1 MRGKAAWRLLV
12 LLGNV
17 TRVVR
22 CGGFLLVD
30 FVGSGVEFLVHL
42 SLLFV
47 FFFCLCQFT
56 CSLLRISPGVVDLG
70 GYFCPDIWKSKL
82 YAVEDSM
89 LVYMG

>member
-1 MRGKAAWRLLV
+1 M

-47 FFFCLCQFT
+47 FFFVFVNLLVLCYGFHLE
-56 CSLLRISPGVVDLG
+56 LLIWEGISARIYGKANSTL
-70 GYFCPDIWKSKL
+70 
-82 YAVEDSM
+82 
-89 LVYMG
+89 